1 MCSASSRWTWVPS
14 RSTVPLNLITL
25 IPSIKTHSCAS
36 LLQTF
41 VNDVRIPDQKYI
53 TLKLND
59 VIRFGY
65 DILSEEDWDSGFV
78 WVLCCLLHEEVPG
91 LIVTTE

>member
-1 MCSASSRWTWVPS
+1 MDVGALPGAPSVSS
-14 RSTVPLNLITL
+14 ITL
-25 IPSIKTHSCAS
+25 IPSVKTCSCAS

-41 VNDVRIPDQKYI
+41 VNDVRIPDQKYV

-65 DILSEEDWDSGFV
+65 DILSEEDWDSGFL
-78 WVLCCLLHEEVPG
+78 WGLCCWLQEEVPG